1 MESRFAKGVRIY
13 QADTYDQ
20 ERQDME
26 AQALLE
32 LQLGKSDV
40 VTEMN
45 KDIYSMEAIEQQ
57 ARDAEMDAEAYSM
70 AGLADD
76 DDYGDR
82 DGDEMY

>member
-1 MESRFAKGVRIY
+1 M
-13 QADTYDQ
+13 
-20 ERQDME
+20 
-26 AQALLE
+26 
-32 LQLGKSDV
+32 GKTDV

-57 ARDAEMDAEAYSM
+57 ARDAEMEAEAYSM
-70 AGLADD
+70 SGLPDD